1 MTTQRVVLEITT
13 SLDGFVAGPDAG
25 FEHPLGIGGMQ
36 IHEWAFATRAFCE
49 HHGMPGGEA
58 GPDSE
63 VIEAHLAAVGA
74 TIMGRRMF
82 SGGSGPWDGDP
93 NASGWWGDEPPFRHP
108 VFVLTHH
115 AREPLELGGGTTF
128 TFVTGGVEQALEL
141 ARVAAGDKNVA
152 VSGGASVAQQFVT
165 RGLLDDLQIHVCRFS
180 SEAACSSSA
189 RSRSTRCGS
198 RRRGSSHPR
207 RSPTSDSPCRSPR
220 ATASV
225 GDGAAAPP
233 RRHRM
238 SDAGHEDRSRRPGA
252 ERLADLPVVA
262 EGICDPPEQPAVLLL
277 HRVDLRR
284 AGCDGPLDR

>member
-165 RGLLDDLQIHVCRFS
+165 RGLLDDLQIHVVPLLLGGGVQLFGSLEIDPVRLETTWVVASPTVTHLRF
-180 SEAACSSSA
+180 AMPKSA
-189 RSRSTRCGS
+189 R
-198 RRRGSSHPR
+198 
-207 RSPTSDSPCRSPR
+207 
-220 ATASV
+220 
-225 GDGAAAPP
+225 DG
-233 RRHRM
+233 
-238 SDAGHEDRSRRPGA
+238 
-252 ERLADLPVVA
+252 
-262 EGICDPPEQPAVLLL
+262 
-277 HRVDLRR
+277 
-284 AGCDGPLDR
+284 